1 MKLFAHIRMLAATA
15 ALAAVTAVATAHAA
29 TPLSKKD
36 AETFASAYKDA
47 ERNHWASARRHA
59 HWVSDP
65 IAADIVDW
73 MEMTRRGNNRRFSD
87 FARFIEK
94 HPEWP
99 YRSALLRH
107 AEAAMDAGIPD
118 AEALKWFDTHP
129 PSSTDG
135 SIRLIA
141 ALMSTGQTKRAI
153 PMIRETWIDGTFG
166 RKQERRFRRTYGKYL
181 TKDDHVSRLDSL
193 LWRGLHS
200 QAERM
205 MPLVDEMHRRT
216 GMARISMRAFSGG
229 VDWHVNR
236 TPEKLQNDLGFI
248 YERVR
253 WRRRK
258 DRDADAYDLLKD
270 VPADAPYAELWWT
283 ERSILARRLLT
294 KGYISEAY
302 RLAKAN
308 GLSEGARFAEAEW
321 LSGWIALRYLREP
334 DVAAKHFQA
343 LAEKVSY
350 PISKARASYWLGRAL
365 EEAGDRT
372 AAARHF
378 AAAAKHGTTYYGQLA
393 AARSGGRVDLR
404 SADVPADREAA
415 AAFEKDSRVRAARM
429 LTQIGAKDLVRPF
442 VDRLTAEA
450 GTHHAYRL
458 VAELGASLQRPDL
471 SVRAARK
478 AQIDGILLA
487 EFAYPV
493 IPLRNGT
500 PEQALVHAI
509 ARQESNFDP
518 RAISRAGARGL
529 MQLMPGT
536 AQSVARHLKVKFS
549 GNRLTS
555 DPAYNLRLG
564 RAYLA
569 QMLERFNGSY
579 ILSIAA
585 YNAGPGAAGRWT
597 REFGDPGDPSTDAID
612 WVEMIPYRETRNYVQ
627 RVLENLQIYRFRLE
641 GPLLSE
647 AIVKD
652 LAR

>member
-1 MKLFAHIRMLAATA
+1 MKLFAQIRMFAAAA
-15 ALAAVTAVATAHAA
+15 ALAAVTAVATAQAA
-29 TPLSKKD
+29 QPLSKKD
-36 AETFASAYKDA
+36 ADAFAAAYKAA
-47 ERNHWASARRHA
+47 ERNHWPAARRQA
-59 HWVSDP
+59 YRVSDP
-65 IAADIVDW
+65 IAADVVDW
-73 MEMTRRGNNRRFSD
+73 MEMTRRGNNRRFAD
-87 FARFIEK
+87 YVRFLEK
-94 HPEWP
+94 RPDWP
-99 YRSALLRH
+99 YRNALLRH
-107 AEAAMDAGIPD
+107 AETAMDAGIPD
-118 AEALKWFDTHP
+118 AEALKWFGTYP
-129 PSSTDG
+129 ARSTDG

-141 ALMSTGQTKRAI
+141 ALMATGDTKRAV
-153 PMIRETWIDGTFG
+153 PLIRETWINGTFG
-166 RKQERRFRRTYGKYL
+166 RKQERRFRRAYSKHL

-200 QAERM
+200 QAKRM
-205 MPLVDEMHRRT
+205 MPLVDEMHRRA

-229 VDWHVNR
+229 VDWHIGR
-236 TPEKLQNDLGFI
+236 TPEKLQNDPGFV

-258 DRDADAYDLLKD
+258 DRDADAYELLKD

-294 KGYISEAY
+294 KGHISEAY

-308 GLSEGARFAEAEW
+308 GLTEGARFAEAEW

-334 DVAAKHFQA
+334 KVAAEHFSA
-343 LAEKVSY
+343 LAEKVTY

-365 EEAGDRT
+365 EDAGDSS
-372 AAARHF
+372 AAARQF
-378 AAAAKHGTTYYGQLA
+378 AAAATHGTTYYGQLA
-393 AARSGGRVDLR
+393 AARNGGRVDLR
-404 SADVPADREAA
+404 SSKAA
-415 AAFEKDSRVRAARM
+415 AELKAATAFEKDSCVRAARM
-429 LTQIGAKDLVRPF
+429 LAQIGAADLVRPF

-450 GTHHAYRL
+450 GTHEAYRL

-478 AQIDGILLA
+478 AQLDGVLLA

-500 PEQALVHAI
+500 PEPALVHAI

-536 AQSVARHLKVKFS
+536 ARSVAGHRKEKFS
-549 GNRLTS
+549 RNRLTS
-555 DPAYNLRLG
+555 DPGYNLRLG
-564 RAYLA
+564 RAYLGR
-569 QMLERFNGSY
+569 MLERFNGSY

-597 REFGDPGDPSTDAID
+597 REFGDPGDPATDAID

-627 RVLENLQIYRFRLE
+627 RVLENLQIYRIRLE